1 MTSDTGRIE
10 GLYQAAITIGMPV
23 DRILCW
29 TGMMVGRLRRASGV
43 VRKAT
48 ARLSRSR
55 DHKLTSGGVL

>member
-10 GLYQAAITIGMPV
+10 ELYQAAITIGMPV

-43 VRKAT
+43 VLKAT

-55 DHKLTSGGVL
+55 DH